1 MLLRCENLEPP
12 MSQLGQTL
20 PSRDFC
26 GTAAETGHRSA
37 RLARQK
43 SAKTGRE
50 QMQQHAVRG
59 SQGYLITS
67 SARVSTALSHSAS
80 LIKNR
85 LLLDLQDGAQ
95 ITQPALRRA
104 TPKLYLWDK
113 LVALASGADTDH
125 VHLRPFAHGA

>member
-1 MLLRCENLEPP
+1 MTA
-12 MSQLGQTL
+12 QGQTR
-20 PSRDFC
+20 PSRAIGDMSPIPSI
-26 GTAAETGHRSA
+26 TAVMLRRHE
-37 RLARQK
+37 RQK

>member
-1 MLLRCENLEPP
+1 MTAWGHEPRFRYLRGTSAYPP
-12 MSQLGQTL
+12 
-20 PSRDFC
+20 
-26 GTAAETGHRSA
+26 
-37 RLARQK
+37 RLAVKADIPDRQVC
-43 SAKTGRE
+43 AKTGRE

>member
-1 MLLRCENLEPP
+1 MTVPGQNEKVSQRAFLDRCTPESGRSFERGERQLR
-12 MSQLGQTL
+12 
-20 PSRDFC
+20 
-26 GTAAETGHRSA
+26 
-37 RLARQK
+37 
-43 SAKTGRE
+43 AKTGRE

-113 LVALASGADTDH
+113 LSRWRAVPTRITCTLGPSPM
-125 VHLRPFAHGA
+125 VLE